1 MSKRELLVGFDGSDD
16 SQNALT
22 WALEEAAR
30 SGGSVRL
37 IYAFEWMSGA
47 AWAGPGM
54 LPTTWPD
61 ETARQELDDMVK
73 AAVDAAAKSH
83 PEVQVAGEVV
93 DGPAP
98 LVLQE
103 RSAHAHLVVVGSRGQ
118 GGFAGLLVGSTSVA
132 LSGHAHCPVVVIRG
146 EEALRHARTGGVVVG
161 VDGSAHSLRALEF
174 ATAQAA
180 QRAVPLRVLRIWAPP
195 APRWGPPDF
204 DPETVA
210 AHERGAAEESVA
222 PVRERHPGLQI
233 DIEIVTGSPASVLVE
248 ASRQAQLAVV
258 GTRGRGGL
266 RGMLLGSVSQQLI
279 QHGHC
284 PVAVV
289 PELHQEQ

>member
-1 MSKRELLVGFDGSDD
+1 M
-16 SQNALT
+16 
-22 WALEEAAR
+22 
-30 SGGSVRL
+30 
-37 IYAFEWMSGA
+37 
-47 AWAGPGM
+47 
-54 LPTTWPD
+54 
-61 ETARQELDDMVK
+61 
-73 AAVDAAAKSH
+73 
-83 PEVQVAGEVV
+83 
-93 DGPAP
+93 
-98 LVLQE
+98 LQE

-118 GGFAGLLVGSTSVA
+118 GGFAGLLAGSTSVA

-161 VDGSAHSLRALEF
+161 VDGSAHSLRALGF

-222 PVRERHPGLQI
+222 PFRERHPGLQI
-233 DIEIVTGSPASVLVE
+233 DIEVVTGSPASVLVE